1 MWIIKAICLVPYP
14 HTSHTVN
21 NNDFPNKKVFQD
33 KVASHL
39 EFMTCWLALSENTE
53 RIYF

>member
-39 EFMTCWLALSENTE
+39 EFHDLLACTL
-53 RIYF
+53 RKY